1 MSELWVECR
10 STFYPWGHTSA
21 FGRLNPSNNSMFSAE
36 AGGPAAALSAPTQFV
51 LSNFDQEECART
63 FTRCQSTCQSCLS
76 ASVKRLR
83 LCHLWVLGGTP
94 PKDEETEK
102 RERCFFYHSY
112 ECLMREGSDSVCS
125 CDQYDAMQL
134 HLQNMHEDKFQNSL
148 PGPVETDRVE
158 SSSRSSAHAKFVLSQ
173 FTHKNHVEK
182 KGHLH
187 YRCKLCTKE
196 YFHDN
201 YSITKYLGDDYGR
214 LKKHL
219 QKKHWDEA
227 PIPLSVSV
235 KTLHKRKVTRVSR
248 YGGNS
253 DGGDE
258 PVFMTIDL
266 PRNATILSVK
276 QYLIERTSY
285 AHMLDVVLLIGHS
298 DPQPLQPGYRQIA
311 SDDSVL
317 SSDTRLLQLQIF
329 DPNEQ
334 RFLDYRASKTACTDS
349 AVAADE
355 SPSSKWQC
363 AHQYWDHLLAK
374 KLQYPKLH
382 EWNGSSPYFFS
393 KQVVS
398 LVKATRDFIAQ
409 SHFFARL
416 QLASYFHSHS

>member
-1 MSELWVECR
+1 MKRQHLEERLASLLQTVNLELPEWE
-10 STFYPWGHTSA
+10 
-21 FGRLNPSNNSMFSAE
+21 
-36 AGGPAAALSAPTQFV
+36 
-51 LSNFDQEECART
+51 
-63 FTRCQSTCQSCLS
+63 
-76 ASVKRLR
+76 
-83 LCHLWVLGGTP
+83 P
-94 PKDEETEK
+94 PK
-102 RERCFFYHSY
+102 ERRSFFHSD

-125 CDQYDAMQL
+125 CDQYDVMQL
-134 HLQNMHEDKFQNSL
+134 HLQNMHEDEFKILLS
-148 PGPVETDRVE
+148 GPVETDRVD
-158 SSSRSSAHAKFVLSQ
+158 SSSRASAHAKFVLSQ
-173 FTHKNHVEK
+173 FTHKHHVEK
-182 KGHLH
+182 KSHLH

-196 YFHDN
+196 YFLHN
-201 YSITKYLGDDYGR
+201 KYAITECLGGDYGR

-253 DGGDE
+253 GAGDA

-285 AHMLDVVLLIGHS
+285 AHMLDVVLLIGHGS
-298 DPQPLQPGYRQIA
+298 GCRQGEYRQIA

-329 DPNEQ
+329 DPHEHW
-334 RFLDYRASKTACTDS
+334 FLYRASKTACTDS

-374 KLQYPKLH
+374 QLQYPKLH

-398 LVKATRDFIAQ
+398 QVKATRDFIAQ

-416 QLASYFHSHS
+416 QLASCFHSYS

>member
-1 MSELWVECR
+1 MR
-10 STFYPWGHTSA
+10 
-21 FGRLNPSNNSMFSAE
+21 
-36 AGGPAAALSAPTQFV
+36 
-51 LSNFDQEECART
+51 
-63 FTRCQSTCQSCLS
+63 
-76 ASVKRLR
+76 
-83 LCHLWVLGGTP
+83 
-94 PKDEETEK
+94 
-102 RERCFFYHSY
+102 REREMTASGIPQNDEKWDINSLPFFKHSH

-125 CDQYDAMQL
+125 CDQFDAMQL

-158 SSSRSSAHAKFVLSQ
+158 SSSMSSAHAKFVLSQ
-173 FTHKNHVEK
+173 FTHKNYENQES
-182 KGHLH
+182 HLH

-196 YFHDN
+196 YFVHSKYGKTRVTDRTITEWVSDR
-201 YSITKYLGDDYGR
+201 SITECSGDDYGR

-227 PIPLSVSV
+227 PIPVSVSV
-235 KTLHKRKVTRVSR
+235 KTLHKRKVIRVSR

-253 DGGDE
+253 DHGDE

-266 PRNATILSVK
+266 SRNATILSVK

-298 DPQPLQPGYRQIA
+298 AANWQHGVYRQIA

-329 DPNEQ
+329 DPDDVDYFRASN
-334 RFLDYRASKTACTDS
+334 FFDFYYRASKTACTDS

-363 AHQYWDHLLAK
+363 AHQYWDHLSAK

-382 EWNGSSPYFFS
+382 EWNGTSPYFFS
-393 KQVVS
+393 KQIVS
-398 LVKATRDFIAQ
+398 QVKATRDFIAQ

-416 QLASYFHSHS
+416 QLASYFHSYS